1 MESIKN
7 KCGPIMKMTTTLRQR
22 LLIFGLV
29 FTVDV
34 FFVAAQ
40 SDCQKETIRL
50 RSQLKT
56 LESRLMRQQELIEK
70 LRNQQAETSVK
81 TDVFVDLGDLKEY
94 ADCAQIYNDG
104 NRKSGFYMI
113 KPLQAPSKVKVYC
126 DMSEGGGW
134 TVIQRRSDGSESF
147 DRPWDDYKQGFGNM
161 QSANGEFWLGNDN
174 LHYLTSQGDY
184 SLRINLVD
192 FEDNYRYAVYT
203 GFKVASEKDSYQLG
217 FGRYSGSAGD
227 SLSGSYHP
235 EVQWWASH
243 QGMKFSTHDRDNDRY
258 ERNCAR
264 EDKGGWWFNRCHSA
278 NLNGFYYKGPY
289 SAVTDSGIVWYTWHG
304 WWYSLKFVEMKIRP
318 EDFEP
323 NDV

>member
-1 MESIKN
+1 
-7 KCGPIMKMTTTLRQR
+7 
-22 LLIFGLV
+22 
-29 FTVDV
+29 
-34 FFVAAQ
+34 AQ

-56 LESRLMRQQELIEK
+56 LESH
-70 LRNQQAETSVK
+70 
-81 TDVFVDLGDLKEY
+81 
-94 ADCAQIYNDG
+94 CAQIYNDG

-147 DRPWDDYKQGFGNM
+147 D
-161 QSANGEFWLGNDN
+161 
-174 LHYLTSQGDY
+174 
-184 SLRINLVD
+184 RINLVD

-258 ERNCAR
+258 ERNCA
-264 EDKGGWWFNRCHSA
+264 H
-278 NLNGFYYKGPY
+278 
-289 SAVTDSGIVWYTWHG
+289 VTLPI
-304 WWYSLKFVEMKIRP
+304 
-318 EDFEP
+318 
-323 NDV
+323 